1 MAEVAE
7 LAGFGEA
14 FASGLAKMLAEVAP
28 ILDERQRRVLLGA
41 GARQLGRGGIKL
53 VAAAS
58 GASADTVGR
67 GAAELEVGLVVDG
80 GCGPRVR
87 GARRFRTRS
96 PRCGRH

>member
-1 MAEVAE
+1 MAETGE

-14 FASGLAKMLAEVAP
+14 FASGLAKLLAEVAP

-58 GASADTVGR
+58 GASPSGV
-67 GAAELEVGLVVDG
+67 
-80 GCGPRVR
+80 
-87 GARRFRTRS
+87 
-96 PRCGRH
+96 